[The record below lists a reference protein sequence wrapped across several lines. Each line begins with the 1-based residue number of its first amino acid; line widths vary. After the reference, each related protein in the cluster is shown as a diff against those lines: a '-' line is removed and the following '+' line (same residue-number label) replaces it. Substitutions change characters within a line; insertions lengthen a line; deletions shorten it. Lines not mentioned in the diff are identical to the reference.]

1 MAWWGPGV
9 MQIDRAWEM
18 KVHVPPSLRWTQRRG
33 WRLRSSALVA

>member
-18 KVHVPPSLRWTQRRG
+18 WVHLPPSLRWTQRRG